1 MKIGS
6 YTKTK
11 ETNMCQ
17 VGLKRKE
24 ECQRRSGEI
33 QDEIDGKRL

>member
-1 MKIGS
+1 MKIS
-6 YTKTK
+6 FYTKRK

-24 ECQRRSGEI
+24 ECERRSGEI
-33 QDEIDGKRL
+33 